1 MSNTNKE
8 VNILYTSDVH
18 SHVNSF
24 KTKIEGEDQ
33 VVGGFARLNTMIE
46 EHFEEDPNTLY
57 VDGGDFSMGTL
68 IQTVFE
74 EEAAELRMLGKL
86 GCEVTTLGNHEFDY
100 RMDGL
105 AGMIQN
111 ALKSNDELPQMV
123 ICNIDWDA
131 IKTAGMN
138 EGQQAVKEAFEAYD
152 VKDYIVLEKGNVKI
166 AVTGVLGVEAYD
178 QAPMC
183 DLIVKDPI
191 ESVKSTVETI
201 KANEEVD
208 MIVCVSHSGLNEQSI
223 DESEDVLLAT
233 SVPDLDVIVSG
244 HSHTL
249 LEEPLVYGDTHI
261 VAPGEYGEYLGNIRL
276 AQKEDGR
283 WEMTES
289 SVTLVDENVEAD
301 EKIQEEVDV
310 FMESVDKEYLGQ
322 FGYTRNQVLAENNV
336 KFSEVEDLSAN
347 HDEQNLGMFI
357 ADAYNYAVEHADD
370 FDGHKVD
377 IAVAPAGTI
386 RDTYPIGDVTV
397 ENVFHSF
404 SLGIGETDVVGYP
417 LISAY
422 LTGAELKRLAEVDA
436 SISDLMTATRLY
448 MNGLNFTYNPNR
460 IILNKVSDLYLTDD
474 EGNRVEV
481 QDDQLYRVVTDLY
494 SGQMIG
500 TIKDLSYGLLPI
512 EPKFADGTVIED
524 LNDAIIME
532 NGAELKGWQAI
543 AQYMESFEDTDGNGI
558 RNVPE
563 YYATTHERKVMDE
576 STSLFARFSNLNSYS
591 MGIMGIV
598 ILLVGVVVLA
608 IKGVR
613 KLFKKFRKKDVDKE

>member
-1 MSNTNKE
+1 MSKTNKE

-18 SHVNSF
+18 SHLNSF
-24 KTKIEGEDQ
+24 KTKIEGEDK
-33 VVGGFARLNTMIE
+33 VVGGFARLNTLME
-46 EHFEEDPNTLY
+46 EHYEENPNTLY

-68 IQTVFE
+68 IQTVYA
-74 EEAAELRMLGKL
+74 EEATELRMLGKL

-105 AGMIQN
+105 AGMINN
-111 ALKSNDELPQMV
+111 ALKSGDEIPQMV
-123 ICNIDWDA
+123 ICNIDWNA
-131 IKTAGMN
+131 MEEAGLN
-138 EGQQAVKEAFEAYD
+138 EGQQAVKDAFEAYD
-152 VKDYIVLEKGNVKI
+152 VKDYIVLEKGDVKI
-166 AVTGVLGVEAYD
+166 AVTGVLGKEAYD

-191 ESVKSTVETI
+191 EAVKSTVETI
-201 KANEEVD
+201 KANESAD
-208 MIVCVSHSGLNEQSI
+208 MIVCVSHSGLNEENI
-223 DESEDVLLAT
+223 EESEDVILAT
-233 SVPDLDVIVSG
+233 NVPELDVIVSG

-261 VAPGEYGEYLGNIRL
+261 VAPGEYGEYLGNIAL
-276 AQKEDGR
+276 TQKEDGR
-283 WEMTES
+283 WEMKES
-289 SVTLVDENVEAD
+289 SVTLIDTSVKEDKE
-301 EKIQEEVDV
+301 IQKEVDT
-310 FMESVDKEYLGQ
+310 FMESVDKEYLSQ

-336 KFSEVEDLSAN
+336 KFSQVEDLSAN

-357 ADAYNYAVEHADD
+357 ADAYNYAVENADD

-386 RDTYPIGDVTV
+386 RDTYPIGDITV

-404 SLGIGETDVVGYP
+404 SLGIGQTDVVGYP

-422 LTGAELKRLAEVDA
+422 LTGKEVKRLAEVDA

-460 IILNKVSDLYLTDD
+460 IILNKVSDLYLTG
-474 EGNRVEV
+474 ENGERIEVE
-481 QDDQLYRVVTDLY
+481 DDQLYRVVTDLY

-500 TIKDLSYGLLPI
+500 AVKDLSYGLLPI

-543 AQYMESFEDTDGNGI
+543 AQYMESFEDTDGDEIG
-558 RNVPE
+558 NVPE
-563 YYATTHERKVMDE
+563 YYATTHDRKVVDD
-576 STSLFARFSNLNSYS
+576 STSLSARFSNLNEYS
-591 MGIMGIV
+591 MGIMGVV
-598 ILLVGVVVLA
+598 ILLVGVLVLG
-608 IKGVR
+608 IKGIR
-613 KLFKKFRKKDVDKE
+613 KLMKKFVKKDVDK

>member
-1 MSNTNKE
+1 MSKTNKE

-18 SHVNSF
+18 SHLNSF
-24 KTKIEGEDQ
+24 KTKIEGEDK
-33 VVGGFARLNTMIE
+33 VVGGFARLNTLME
-46 EHFEEDPNTLY
+46 EHYEENPNTLY

-68 IQTVFE
+68 IQTVYA
-74 EEAAELRMLGKL
+74 EEATELRMLGKL

-105 AGMIQN
+105 AGMINN
-111 ALKSNDELPQMV
+111 ALKSGDEIPQMV
-123 ICNIDWDA
+123 ICNIDWNA
-131 IKTAGMN
+131 MEEAGLN
-138 EGQQAVKEAFEAYD
+138 EGQQAVKDAFEAYD
-152 VKDYIVLEKGNVKI
+152 VKDYIVLEKGDVKI
-166 AVTGVLGVEAYD
+166 AVTGVLGKEAYD

-191 ESVKSTVETI
+191 EAVKSTVETI
-201 KANEEVD
+201 KANESAD
-208 MIVCVSHSGLNEQSI
+208 MIVCVSHSGLNEENI
-223 DESEDVLLAT
+223 EESEDVILAT
-233 SVPDLDVIVSG
+233 NVPELDVIVSG

-261 VAPGEYGEYLGNIRL
+261 VAPGEYGEYLGNIAL
-276 AQKEDGR
+276 TQKEDGR
-283 WEMTES
+283 WEMKES
-289 SVTLVDENVEAD
+289 SVTLIDTSVKEDKEVQ
-301 EKIQEEVDV
+301 KEVDT
-310 FMESVDKEYLGQ
+310 FMESVDKEYLSQ

-336 KFSEVEDLSAN
+336 KFSQVEDLSAN

-357 ADAYNYAVEHADD
+357 ADAYNYAVENADD

-386 RDTYPIGDVTV
+386 RDTYPIGDITV

-404 SLGIGETDVVGYP
+404 SLGIGQTDVVGYP

-422 LTGAELKRLAEVDA
+422 LTGKEVKRLAEVDA

-460 IILNKVSDLYLTDD
+460 IILNKVSDLYLTG
-474 EGNRVEV
+474 ENGERIEVE
-481 QDDQLYRVVTDLY
+481 DDQLYRVVTDLY

-500 TIKDLSYGLLPI
+500 AVKDLSYGLLPI

-543 AQYMESFEDTDGNGI
+543 AQYMESFEDTDGDEIG
-558 RNVPE
+558 NVPE
-563 YYATTHERKVMDE
+563 YYATTHDRKVVDD
-576 STSLFARFSNLNSYS
+576 STSLSARFSNLNEYS
-591 MGIMGIV
+591 MGIMGVV
-598 ILLVGVVVLA
+598 ILLVGVLVLG
-608 IKGVR
+608 IKGIR
-613 KLFKKFRKKDVDKE
+613 KLMKKFVKKGVDK

>member
-1 MSNTNKE
+1 MSKTNKE

-18 SHVNSF
+18 SHLNSF
-24 KTKIEGEDQ
+24 KTKIEGEDK
-33 VVGGFARLNTMIE
+33 VVGGFARLNTLMDEHYE
-46 EHFEEDPNTLY
+46 ENPNTLY

-68 IQTVFE
+68 IQTVYA
-74 EEAAELRMLGKL
+74 EEATELRMLGKL

-105 AGMIQN
+105 AGMINN
-111 ALKSNDELPQMV
+111 ALKSGDEIPQMV
-123 ICNIDWDA
+123 ICNIDWNA
-131 IKTAGMN
+131 MEEAGLN
-138 EGQQAVKEAFEAYD
+138 EGQQAVKDAFEAYD
-152 VKDYIVLEKGNVKI
+152 VKDYIVLEKGDVKI
-166 AVTGVLGVEAYD
+166 AVTGVLGKEAYD

-191 ESVKSTVETI
+191 EAVKSTVETI
-201 KANEEVD
+201 KANESAD
-208 MIVCVSHSGLNEQSI
+208 MIVCVSHSGLNEENI
-223 DESEDVLLAT
+223 EESEDVILAT
-233 SVPDLDVIVSG
+233 NVPELDVIVSG

-261 VAPGEYGEYLGNIRL
+261 VAPGEYGEYLGNIAL
-276 AQKEDGR
+276 TQKEDGR
-283 WEMTES
+283 WEMKES
-289 SVTLVDENVEAD
+289 SVTLIDTSVKEDKE
-301 EKIQEEVDV
+301 IQKEVDT
-310 FMESVDKEYLGQ
+310 FMESVDKEYLSQ

-336 KFSEVEDLSAN
+336 KFSQVEDLSAN

-357 ADAYNYAVEHADD
+357 ADAYNYAVENADD

-386 RDTYPIGDVTV
+386 RDTYPIGDITV

-404 SLGIGETDVVGYP
+404 SLGIGQTDVVGYP

-422 LTGAELKRLAEVDA
+422 LTGKEVKRLAEVDA

-460 IILNKVSDLYLTDD
+460 IILNKVSDLYLTG
-474 EGNRVEV
+474 ENGERIEVE
-481 QDDQLYRVVTDLY
+481 DDQLYRVVTDLY

-500 TIKDLSYGLLPI
+500 AVKDLSYGLLPI

-543 AQYMESFEDTDGNGI
+543 AQYMESFEDTDGDEIG
-558 RNVPE
+558 NVPE
-563 YYATTHERKVMDE
+563 YYATTHDRKVVDD
-576 STSLFARFSNLNSYS
+576 STSLSARFSNLNEYS
-591 MGIMGIV
+591 MGIMGVV
-598 ILLVGVVVLA
+598 ILLVGVLVLG
-608 IKGVR
+608 IKGIR
-613 KLFKKFRKKDVDKE
+613 KLMKKFVKKGVDK

>member
-1 MSNTNKE
+1 MSKTNKE

-18 SHVNSF
+18 SHLNSF
-24 KTKIEGEDQ
+24 KTKIEGEDK
-33 VVGGFARLNTMIE
+33 VVGGFARLNTLME
-46 EHFEEDPNTLY
+46 EHYEENPNTLY

-68 IQTVFE
+68 IQTVYA
-74 EEAAELRMLGKL
+74 EEATELRMLGKL

-105 AGMIQN
+105 AGMINN
-111 ALKSNDELPQMV
+111 ALKSGDEIPQMV
-123 ICNIDWDA
+123 ICNIDWNA
-131 IKTAGMN
+131 MEEAGLN
-138 EGQQAVKEAFEAYD
+138 EGQQAVKDAFEAYD
-152 VKDYIVLEKGNVKI
+152 VKDYIVLEKGDVKI
-166 AVTGVLGVEAYD
+166 AVTGVLGKEAYD

-191 ESVKSTVETI
+191 EAVKSTVETI
-201 KANEEVD
+201 KANESAD
-208 MIVCVSHSGLNEQSI
+208 MIVCVSHSGLNEENI
-223 DESEDVLLAT
+223 EESEDVILAT
-233 SVPDLDVIVSG
+233 NVPELDVIVSG

-261 VAPGEYGEYLGNIRL
+261 VAPGEYGEYLGNIAL
-276 AQKEDGR
+276 TQKEDGR
-283 WEMTES
+283 WEMKES
-289 SVTLVDENVEAD
+289 SVTLIDTSVKEDKE
-301 EKIQEEVDV
+301 IQKEVDT
-310 FMESVDKEYLGQ
+310 FMESVDKEYLSQ

-336 KFSEVEDLSAN
+336 KFSQVEDLSAN

-357 ADAYNYAVEHADD
+357 ADAYNYAVENADD

-386 RDTYPIGDVTV
+386 RDTYPIGDITV

-404 SLGIGETDVVGYP
+404 SLGIGQTDVVGYP

-422 LTGAELKRLAEVDA
+422 LTGKEVKRLAEVDA

-460 IILNKVSDLYLTDD
+460 IILNKVSDLYLTG
-474 EGNRVEV
+474 ENGERIEVE
-481 QDDQLYRVVTDLY
+481 DDQLYRVVTDLY

-500 TIKDLSYGLLPI
+500 AVKDLSYGLLPI

-543 AQYMESFEDTDGNGI
+543 AQYMESFEDTDGDEIG
-558 RNVPE
+558 NVPE
-563 YYATTHERKVMDE
+563 YYATTHDRKVVDD
-576 STSLFARFSNLNSYS
+576 STSLSARFSNLNEYS
-591 MGIMGIV
+591 MGIMGVV
-598 ILLVGVVVLA
+598 ILLVGVLVLG
-608 IKGVR
+608 IKGIR
-613 KLFKKFRKKDVDKE
+613 KLMKKFVKKGVDK

>member
-1 MSNTNKE
+1 MSKTNKE

-18 SHVNSF
+18 SHLNSF
-24 KTKIEGEDQ
+24 KTKIEGEDK
-33 VVGGFARLNTMIE
+33 VVGGFARLNTLME
-46 EHFEEDPNTLY
+46 EHYEENPNTLY

-68 IQTVFE
+68 IQTVYA
-74 EEAAELRMLGKL
+74 EEATELRMLGKL

-105 AGMIQN
+105 AGMINN
-111 ALKSNDELPQMV
+111 ALKSGDEIPQMV
-123 ICNIDWDA
+123 ICNIDWNA
-131 IKTAGMN
+131 MEEAGLN
-138 EGQQAVKEAFEAYD
+138 EGQQAVKDAFEAYD
-152 VKDYIVLEKGNVKI
+152 VKDYIVLEKGDVKI
-166 AVTGVLGVEAYD
+166 AVTGALGKEAYD

-191 ESVKSTVETI
+191 EAVKSTVETI
-201 KANEEVD
+201 KANESAD
-208 MIVCVSHSGLNEQSI
+208 MIVCVSHSGLNEENI
-223 DESEDVLLAT
+223 EESEDAILAT
-233 SVPDLDVIVSG
+233 NVPELDVIVSG

-261 VAPGEYGEYLGNIRL
+261 VAPGEYGEYLGNIAL
-276 AQKEDGR
+276 TQKEDGR
-283 WEMTES
+283 WEMKES
-289 SVTLVDENVEAD
+289 SVTLIDTSVKEDKE
-301 EKIQEEVDV
+301 IQKEVDT
-310 FMESVDKEYLGQ
+310 FMESVDKEYLSQ

-336 KFSEVEDLSAN
+336 KFSQVEDLSAN

-357 ADAYNYAVEHADD
+357 ADAYNYAVENADD

-386 RDTYPIGDVTV
+386 RDTYPIGDITV

-404 SLGIGETDVVGYP
+404 SLGIGQTDVVGYP

-422 LTGAELKRLAEVDA
+422 LTGKEVKRLAEVDA

-460 IILNKVSDLYLTDD
+460 IILNKVSDLYLTG
-474 EGNRVEV
+474 ENGERIEVE
-481 QDDQLYRVVTDLY
+481 DDQLYRVVTDLY

-500 TIKDLSYGLLPI
+500 AVKDLSYGLLPI

-543 AQYMESFEDTDGNGI
+543 AQYMESFEDTDGDEIG
-558 RNVPE
+558 NVPE
-563 YYATTHERKVMDE
+563 YYATTHDRKVVDD
-576 STSLFARFSNLNSYS
+576 STSLSARFSNLNEYS
-591 MGIMGIV
+591 MGIMGVV
-598 ILLVGVVVLA
+598 ILLVGVLVLG
-608 IKGVR
+608 IKGIR
-613 KLFKKFRKKDVDKE
+613 KLMKKFVKKGVDK